1 MSICPCANFML
12 GLYEKIYVLVNK
24 MVCVIMSVCVSVN
37 IQCSIYILKLYMLQ
51 LIKDTSDIPELINNL
66 FC

>member
-1 MSICPCANFML
+1 ML